1 MKKVLNWTQRI
12 KTLTMNDKPV
22 ALMGGESMFYES
34 SAYYKLTK
42 NGMKKLELRLI
53 LIQDVILGCSYQL
66 RYVEID

>member
-1 MKKVLNWTQRI
+1 
-12 KTLTMNDKPV
+12 MNDKPV

>member
-1 MKKVLNWTQRI
+1 MK
-12 KTLTMNDKPV
+12 DKPL

-34 SAYYKLTK
+34 SYYRLTK
-42 NGMKKLELRLI
+42 NGMKKLELRLV